1 MRYTHEADMKMSAQ
15 NLSRVAAGRT
25 DLVVEHL
32 SAGGDARAR
41 DESGTSLLS
50 WCAYYGDVS
59 AIRALLAAG
68 ESLSN
73 LGPDLGLNAAAF
85 HGHWRLCQFLLE
97 SGAPANYRLP
107 ESLETPLHSAMCSDD
122 RLAYDPV
129 VKVLLAAGANP
140 NAITAPGIETGS
152 FMRDCR
158 TRAESPLHRAAAFCG
173 VETIQM
179 LLDAGANRELRDMHG
194 DTPLSWGSW
203 YRRPAD
209 VLRLLTYGPHSIHP
223 RNRGMRANLIGDPA
237 LPEK

>member
-1 MRYTHEADMKMSAQ
+1 MRYPQEADMKMSAQ
-15 NLSRVAAGRT
+15 NLLRVAAGRT

-32 SAGGDARAR
+32 SAGGHARAR

-59 AIRALLAAG
+59 AVRMLLAAG

-97 SGAPANYRLP
+97 RGAPANYQLP
-107 ESLETPLHSAMCSDD
+107 ESLETPLHSAMCNDD

-129 VKVLLAAGANP
+129 VKVLLAAGADP
-140 NAITAPGIETGS
+140 NAVTAPDVETGS

-158 TRAESPLHRAAAFCG
+158 TRAESPLHRAAAFG
-173 VETIQM
+173 GEETIQM

-194 DTPLSWGSW
+194 DTPLSWASW
-203 YRRPAD
+203 YRRSAG
-209 VLRLLTYGPHSIHP
+209 VLRLLTYGPHAIHP
-223 RNRGMRANLIGDPA
+223 QNRGMRANLIGDPA
-237 LPEK
+237 LPAK